1 VPTYSRAGQ
10 FTGSIP
16 GAPVETALRVL
27 DAAGSDAML
36 WRDASRNKLAPP
48 TIYVPSS
55 GTVSFFADPG
65 VYTVKWTGGQTTVTV
80 TGGVQD
86 TPAGADTSTADLLD
100 VGEETIPRNYALS
113 GSVTVSTGTLRL
125 TFFTARKSETTTQV
139 RVMTGGTAAAATP
152 TLCRLGL
159 YQIDGTAATL
169 VASTANDTTLFAA
182 TNTAYTRSWS
192 TPFSKIA
199 GQRYA
204 FGVLVVSGAATPAFF
219 GQVVSSGPEA
229 LMSPALAG
237 FLSAQADLTAAFS
250 TGSLTSTGNR
260 IYGAIL
266 P

>member
-1 VPTYSRAGQ
+1 MPTYSRAGQ

-80 TGGVQD
+80 TGGIQD

-100 VGEETIPRNYALS
+100 TGEETIPRNLS
-113 GSVTVSTGTLRL
+113 VSGTVTVSSGTLRL
-125 TFFTARKSETTTQV
+125 VFFTARKSETTSQV
-139 RVMTGGTAAAATP
+139 RILTGGTAAAATP
-152 TLCRLGL
+152 TLCRLAL
-159 YQIDGTAATL
+159 YQVDGTAATL
-169 VASTANDTTLFAA
+169 VASTVNDTALFAA
-182 TNTAYTRSWS
+182 VNTVYTRSWS
-192 TPFSKIA
+192 TPFAKVA

-219 GQVVSSGPEA
+219 GQVISSGPEA
-229 LMSPALAG
+229 TQPPIMAG
-237 FLSAQADLTAAFS
+237 FLSGQADLAASFS
-250 TGSLTSTGNR
+250 TGGLTSTGNR